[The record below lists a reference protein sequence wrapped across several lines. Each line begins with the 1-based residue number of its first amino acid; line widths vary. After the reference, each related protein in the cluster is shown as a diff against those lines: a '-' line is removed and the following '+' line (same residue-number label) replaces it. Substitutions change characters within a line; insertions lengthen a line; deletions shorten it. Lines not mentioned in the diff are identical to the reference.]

1 MIIIGP
7 SLLSGIGQQGF
18 KYTKLFDGAKYHE
31 LGTVYPE
38 SDYGLIYVLPIQ
50 GHMAHI
56 EYAKK
61 RVKHLACMTI
71 CETETVHED
80 YGLIMKEFKRVA
92 VPSEFC
98 KRVFSRQFPKN
109 TFYVIHAHVPDPP
122 KEKPYTF
129 YHIGNILDRRK
140 NFKAILEA
148 FVRLNEPHTRLLVKA
163 TCNKDVKLN
172 IPRVEIINGLVSD
185 EEMDKIHDRSDCYVS
200 FSHSEG
206 IGLGAVEA
214 ALRDKPVIIT
224 GYGAPSEYVKT
235 PYVIDCEL
243 GEVGVNDFLFKKD
256 MLWGNPN
263 FDQLLEFMR
272 HAYENRVREMN
283 HAYTRKLIS
292 KENVLHEFI
301 LNVMGEEN
309 DDTSENGATHHGIFL
324 DNQGHHQVVND

>member
-7 SLLSGIGQQGF
+7 NTLSGIGQQCL
-18 KYTKLFDGAKYHE
+18 KYIKLFKDAKYYQ
-31 LGTVYPE
+31 LGSEYPE
-38 SDYGLIYVLPIQ
+38 SEYGLIYVLPIQ
-50 GHMAHI
+50 GHTKYI

-61 RVKHLACMTI
+61 QVKHLACMTI

-80 YGLIMKEFKRVA
+80 YSLIMKEFKRVA

-98 KRVFSRQFPKN
+98 KMIFSRQFPEN
-109 TFYVIHAHVPDPP
+109 EFYVIHAHVPEPP

-129 YHIGNILDRRK
+129 YHIGNVMDRRK
-140 NFKAILEA
+140 NFRGILEA
-148 FVRLNEPHTRLLVKA
+148 FMRLNEPNTRLLVKA
-163 TCNKDVKLN
+163 TCSKDVQIN

-224 GYGAPSEYVKT
+224 KYGAADEYVKT
-235 PYVIDCEL
+235 PYTIDCEL
-243 GEVGVNDFLFKKD
+243 QEIGVDDFLFKKE

-263 FDQLLEFMR
+263 PNQLLEFMR
-272 HAYENRVREMN
+272 HAYENRVRKMD
-283 HAYTRKLIS
+283 HTHTKKLTG
-292 KENVLHEFI
+292 KDNVLHEFV
-301 LNVMGEEN
+301 LNIIGEEH
-309 DDTSENGATHHGIFL
+309 DEAR
-324 DNQGHHQVVND
+324 